1 MPFEN
6 KKDFVFGAQSVLE
19 TLRSDREIEKLLI
32 LRGSK
37 TDGMKEAV
45 ALAKSRSI
53 PFTEV
58 PQEKLDRITRKNHQG
73 MVCYISAVRYY
84 DLDGIVSDC
93 YQKGKDP
100 FILVLDGITDV
111 RNLGAI
117 ARTAEC
123 VGVDAIVVPKKG
135 SAQITSDAMK
145 TSSGALN
152 FLKVCRVDYL
162 DSTISYLNNSGITTV
177 ACTEKATG
185 SIYDVDYS
193 GPCAIV
199 MGSEEDGISSK
210 VLAKCTQK
218 GSLPMVGKV
227 GSLNVSVASAIALY
241 EVVRQKTIS

>member
-1 MPFEN
+1 MEV
-6 KKDFVFGAQSVLE
+6 KKRDFVFGAQSVLE
-19 TLRSDREIEKLLI
+19 TLRSDAEIEKILI

-45 ALAKSRSI
+45 SLAKSRGI

-73 MVCYISAVRYY
+73 MICYISSIRYY
-84 DLDGIVSDC
+84 DLDGIVTDC
-93 YQKGKDP
+93 FQKGKDP

-123 VGVDAIVVPKKG
+123 AGVDALVVPKKG

-152 FLKVCRVDYL
+152 FLKVCREERL
-162 DSTISYLNNSGITTV
+162 EKTINYLNNSGIQTI
-177 ACTEKATG
+177 ACTEKADE
-185 SIYDVDYS
+185 SIYHVDYS

-199 MGSEEDGISSK
+199 MGSEEDGISHV
-210 VLAKCTQK
+210 VLRRCTQK
-218 GSLPMVGKV
+218 GSLPMTGEV
-227 GSLNVSVASAIALY
+227 GSLNVSVAAGIALY
-241 EVVRQKTIS
+241 EAVRQKS

>member
-1 MPFEN
+1 MET
-6 KKDFVFGAQSVLE
+6 KKRDFVFGAQSVLE
-19 TLRSDREIEKLLI
+19 TLRSDAEIEKVLV

-37 TDGMKEAV
+37 TDGMREAST
-45 ALAKSRSI
+45 LAKSRGI
-53 PFTEV
+53 PVTEV

-73 MVCYISAVRYY
+73 MICYISAVRYY

-93 YQKGKDP
+93 FQKGKDP

-123 VGVDAIVVPKKG
+123 VGIDALVVPKKG

-152 FLKVCRVDYL
+152 FLKVCREDRL
-162 DSTISYLNNSGITTV
+162 EKTIKYLNNSGIQTI
-177 ACTEKATG
+177 ACTEKTDA
-185 SIYDVDYS
+185 SIYSVDYS

-199 MGSEEDGISSK
+199 MGSEEDGISEL
-210 VLAKCTQK
+210 VLRRCSQK
-218 GSLPMVGKV
+218 GKLPMTGKV
-227 GSLNVSVASAIALY
+227 GSLNVSVAAAVAMYEAI
-241 EVVRQKTIS
+241 RQKG